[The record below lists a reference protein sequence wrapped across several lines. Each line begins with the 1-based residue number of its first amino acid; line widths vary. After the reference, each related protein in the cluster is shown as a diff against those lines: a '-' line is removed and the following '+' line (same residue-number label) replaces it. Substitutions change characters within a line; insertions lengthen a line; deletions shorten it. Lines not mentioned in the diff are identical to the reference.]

1 MTVLY
6 GYGGLLIDV
15 RNQVRVLKGFFPL
28 ISTWKSIANFSSIYV
43 DIISITNIE
52 KCQVSIN
59 IVLVSDRFEKL
70 VSGLT
75 STVFVL

>member
-15 RNQVRVLKGFFPL
+15 RNQVRVLKGFFAL
-28 ISTWKSIANFSSIYV
+28 ISMWKSIANFSSIYV

-70 VSGLT
+70 VSVLT
-75 STVFVL
+75 SAKFVF